1 MLSSDRPFPC
11 IFGVDAVRRRTLRYS
26 FVARGDGLAQR
37 LAPALKEF
45 AGVCHELG
53 RRTSLVVFFE
63 DFGVENIDESQER
76 FWQLLGELTCYDDSG
91 WPDGI
96 ATDTEDPQWEFSIFG
111 VPFFVVANTPF
122 HGQRSSRFFEY
133 MAVTFQPRF
142 VFDDIAESTPAG
154 KNARRI
160 IRGRLGEYD
169 SVPPHRSLGSFGSD
183 DNREWTQYFL
193 PDDESTVPR
202 QARCPINHYRSE
214 VQMVGSP
221 AFSSDVAVELPSELV
236 GLLPGQGSIELQH
249 DGPGKIF
256 TWHFHSVDEELFV
269 LDGEIT
275 LFWQDSEG
283 AYRQALCDPG
293 VRISLPAGTIHG
305 SVAGSDGATY
315 VIRPLGES
323 PRTEFLQ
330 KADWPFALPVLGDLG
345 AEG

>member
-26 FVARGDGLAQR
+26 FVAGGDGVARR

-45 AGVCHELG
+45 AGVCDELG

-63 DFGVENIDESQER
+63 DFRAESIDDSRER
-76 FWQLLGELTCYDDSG
+76 FWQLLGELTCYDDCG

-96 ATDTEDPQWEFSIFG
+96 ASDTEDPQWEFSIFG

-133 MAVTFQPRF
+133 TAITFQPRF

-160 IRGRLGEYD
+160 IRGRLNDYD
-169 SVPPHRSLGSFGSD
+169 SVPPHRSLGSFGAA

-193 PDDESTVPR
+193 SDDESTVPR
-202 QARCPINHYRSE
+202 QARCPINRYRSE

-221 AFSSDVAVELPSELV
+221 AFSSDIAVELPSELV

-283 AYRQALCDPG
+283 AFRQALCEPG

-315 VIRPLGES
+315 VIRPLGAS

-330 KADWPFALPVLGDLG
+330 KADWPFAPSMLGDSG